1 MERED
6 RVIKKNKIYLSL
18 PYIRLTKKMKLIIKK
33 EISLNLIIY
42 EK

>member
-6 RVIKKNKIYLSL
+6 IVIKRIKYLSL